1 MIERKV
7 MRKPVHK
14 IIAALLTGI
23 LMLFLTA
30 CGGGIDV
37 VDAGTYTG
45 TVDKAV
51 AGEQEIYLS
60 LDNGMR
66 LELYFTDATQLTEGA
81 RPVDFSQLEKGDRV
95 QVTVDREGN
104 RNIPMQVVIIE

>member
-1 MIERKV
+1 
-7 MRKPVHK
+7 MRKPTHSTLP
-14 IIAALLTGI
+14 ALLLGI
-23 LMLFLTA
+23 LMLFLAA

-51 AGEQEIYLS
+51 EEEKEIYLS

-66 LELYFTDATQLTEGA
+66 LELYFTDATQLMEGA
-81 RPVDFSQLEKGDRV
+81 TPVDFSQLEKGDRV
-95 QVTVDREGN
+95 QVTLDREGN
-104 RNIPMQVVIIE
+104 RNIPLQVVITE